1 MVVLEGDVALHTG
14 VCNIQIVG
22 LCRIFSGK
30 GIYLFYYRK
39 DAIVLAQLSYNKTC
53 LSHAVK
59 LLLQADC
66 TSYLEVGETIDLSRA
81 HQFLVKSIYV
91 ALLHLLVDVDD
102 MLQLLEEPLVNLS
115 QFMDIVNGISLVHS
129 LRDDEDTLVC
139 RFTKGGVDIRN
150 LKFLVLNEAVHTLTD
165 HTETLL
171 DSFLEVAADS
181 HYLTDRLHR

>member
-22 LCRIFSGK
+22 LCRVFRSK
-30 GIYLFYYRK
+30 GVYLFYYRK
-39 DAIVLAQLSYNKTC
+39 DAVVLAQLSYYKTC
-53 LSHAVK
+53 LCHAVK

-66 TSYLEVGETIDLSRA
+66 TSYLEVGETIDLCRA
-81 HQFLVKSIYV
+81 HQLLVKCIYI
-91 ALLHLLVDVDD
+91 ALLHLLINVDD

-115 QFMDIVNGISLVHS
+115 QLVDIVNGISLVHS

-139 RFTKGGVDIRN
+139 RFTKSSVDIRN
-150 LKFLVLNEAVHTLTD
+150 LEFLVLNEAVHALTD

-171 DSFLEVAADS
+171 DSLLEVAADS